1 MELDGS
7 IFHALGPFHGFWWP
21 AARRASAARTL
32 TAPEHRDVARPWPAW
47 WSNGRHRSPGTGPGF
62 VGKRWVLPYE
72 NQMKSIETWGLD
84 GFTIGFTR
92 WNPLKSD
99 QLGENWPKKID
110 LKLVSHCLTFCFSNN
125 VAENLGGKV
134 CYWNI
139 QYINTVFFF

>member
-1 MELDGS
+1 MIIPFFLPIINHHLTIIKPHEWNWMAQFS
-7 IFHALGPFHGFWWP
+7 TPWGPSTVFWWP
-21 AARRASAARTL
+21 AGPAGPRPPALS

-110 LKLVSHCLTFCFSNN
+110 LKLVSHCLTFCFS
-125 VAENLGGKV
+125 
-134 CYWNI
+134 
-139 QYINTVFFF
+139 